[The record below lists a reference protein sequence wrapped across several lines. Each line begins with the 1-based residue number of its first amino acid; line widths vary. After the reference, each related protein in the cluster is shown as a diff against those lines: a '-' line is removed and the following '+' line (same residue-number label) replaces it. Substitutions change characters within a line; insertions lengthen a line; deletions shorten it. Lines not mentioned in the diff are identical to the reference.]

1 MAKVLFFHG
10 GGPTAVLNSGLAGAL
25 DALQSAGSDQLYY
38 ARYGI
43 AKVLKDGIRRFP
55 QLDRDALSKLSR
67 SPGSAIGSGRD
78 HLEDEDYGHIAAILA
93 DQGFSHVIGSGGN
106 GTMDTVRRLARACAG
121 HGITVTG
128 IPKTMDNDLSLTDHS
143 PGFISAALYMAG
155 SVREAMYDVKGLPIH
170 VVVIESF
177 GRNAGWITAASALAS
192 TADVPGPDMI
202 LLPETDYD
210 EDAFL
215 ERVEE
220 LYSAKGGVVVVASE
234 GLHYKDGTPIVDP
247 VFQVGRSVYFGDV
260 SAKLSQTITK
270 RLGIKSRSEKPGILS
285 RSSIAWQSALDRDE
299 AYACG
304 QASALAALEGR
315 NGTMSIITRTSDEPY
330 GSRIDVVDISDEI
343 LFERCMPSSFIDA
356 GGFGVSDEFRS
367 YMSPL
372 LSKDRLGDFMTFT
385 C

>member
-43 AKVLKDGIRRFP
+43 AKVLEDGIRRFP
-55 QLDRDALSKLSR
+55 QLDRDALSRLSR

-78 HLEDEDYGHIAAILA
+78 HLEDEDYEHIAATLA

-106 GTMDTVRRLARACAG
+106 GTMDTVRRLARSCAG

-215 ERVEE
+215 KRVEE
-220 LYSAKGGVVVVASE
+220 LYATKGGVVVVASE
-234 GLHYKDGTPIVDP
+234 GLHYRDGRPIVEP

-260 SAKLSQTITK
+260 SSHLSQLITR

-285 RSSIAWQSALDRDE
+285 RSSIAWQSALDRKE
-299 AYACG
+299 AFECG
-304 QASALAALEGR
+304 AASARAALDGQ
-315 NGTMSIITRTSDEPY
+315 NAVMSVIRRLSDSPY
-330 GSRIDVVDISDEI
+330 ESSAGLVTISSEI
-343 LFERCMPSSFIDA
+343 LEERTLPQEFHT
-356 GGFGVSDEFRS
+356 GFGVTDDYLSWIRPLVREDE
-367 YMSPL
+367 
-372 LSKDRLGDFMTFT
+372 LGQFTTFI
-385 C
+385 

>member
-43 AKVLKDGIRRFP
+43 AKVLEDGIRRFP
-55 QLDRDALSKLSR
+55 QLDRDALSRLSR

-78 HLEDEDYGHIAAILA
+78 HLEDEDYEHIAATLA

-106 GTMDTVRRLARACAG
+106 GTMDTVRRLARSCAG

-220 LYSAKGGVVVVASE
+220 LYSAKGGVVVVARAESWSS
-234 GLHYKDGTPIVDP
+234 P
-247 VFQVGRSVYFGDV
+247 
-260 SAKLSQTITK
+260 AK
-270 RLGIKSRSEKPGILS
+270 
-285 RSSIAWQSALDRDE
+285 
-299 AYACG
+299 AC
-304 QASALAALEGR
+304 
-315 NGTMSIITRTSDEPY
+315 TTRTAP
-330 GSRIDVVDISDEI
+330 
-343 LFERCMPSSFIDA
+343 P
-356 GGFGVSDEFRS
+356 
-367 YMSPL
+367 
-372 LSKDRLGDFMTFT
+372 
-385 C
+385 